1 MTADEWWP
9 RARPE
14 EMVRQASKSYTG
26 QILAKVL
33 A

>member
-1 MTADEWWP
+1 VA
-9 RARPE
+9 AGSPE

-33 A
+33 T